1 MPRLADG
8 FINELKDR
16 IDLYDLVSR
25 YVQLKKSGSSWVG
38 LSPFSQEKTPSFY
51 VHPEKGFFNCFSS
64 GEKGDAITFVQ
75 KIENLGFQEAIEY
88 LSKEFNFPIRYEKG
102 GHAQPFSN
110 SIRADLYALHELA
123 KSWFEEQFSLQ
134 NKESSVARSYWLEER
149 EFSLETAK
157 RFGIGFAPT
166 DSTALSE
173 FLLKKGQNPQLL
185 QKSGLFRQ
193 KQSQGKF
200 ISLFC
205 GRLMIPIHEKLGRIC
220 GFTARKLS
228 VTPEWGDKKSPKYVN
243 SPETPIFLK
252 GQLLF
257 NLHLAN
263 KEISEERDFL
273 LVEGQLDAIRCWEEG
288 FKTVVAPQGTAFKDT
303 QADLLRKSNP
313 RRVVCLLDGDDAG
326 KKAALSYVPI
336 FLKAGLDARFATLP
350 KDSDPDLILRSEGP
364 EALSG
369 IIREGIPIIDYVIE
383 QKLGRPAQAS
393 PNELRKTSELLFE
406 PLSELDSFVV
416 KDGYLEQ
423 LARGLNLSFDSVK
436 KDFSRFTKN
445 RRPRRAYG
453 PSENLSEKESSEWS
467 QRLTSVE
474 DDLLFT
480 LLHDD
485 RLASPLAHALDL
497 AWLDLE
503 SSSGR
508 VLAKILSETVA
519 DGPLSVPQMEDLL
532 EDDLERSAFQKFLY
546 QDTVSHGENSLLRLA
561 NQCLGV
567 LFSRQSK
574 RNEQDLLTLIS
585 DCSNDPDRMN
595 GLRKQLKEIR
605 SQRNDPPSL
614 ISSDSEYNLSH
625 AHN

>member
-8 FINELKDR
+8 FVNELKDR
-16 IDLYDLVSR
+16 VDLYDLVSR
-25 YVQLKKSGSSWVG
+25 YVQLKKSGASWVG

-75 KIENLGFQEAIEY
+75 KMENLGFQEAIEF
-88 LSKEFNFPIRYEKG
+88 LCKEFNVPMRYERG
-102 GHAQPFSN
+102 GPAQPFSN

-123 KSWFEEQFSLQ
+123 KSWFEEQFALQ
-134 NKESSVARSYWLEER
+134 NKESSVAQDYWLEER
-149 EFSLETAK
+149 KFSLETAK

-166 DSTALSE
+166 DSTALSS
-173 FLLKKGQNPQLL
+173 FLLKKGQSPKLL

-200 ISLFC
+200 ISLFS

-228 VTPEWGDKKSPKYVN
+228 ITPEWGEKKSPKYVN

-263 KEISEERDFL
+263 KEISDEKDFL

-288 FKTVVAPQGTAFKDT
+288 FKTVIAPQGTAFKDT

-313 RRVVCLLDGDDAG
+313 RRVVCLLDGDEAG

-336 FLKAGLDARFATLP
+336 FIKAGLDARFATLP
-350 KDSDPDLILRSEGP
+350 KDSDPDLILQSKGP
-364 EALSG
+364 EALAE
-369 IIREGIPIIDYVIE
+369 IIQKGLPMIDYVIA
-383 QKLGRPAQAS
+383 QKLGKPSQAS
-393 PNELRKTSELLFE
+393 PNDLRKTSELLFD

-423 LARGLNLSFDSVK
+423 IARGLSLSLDSVK
-436 KDFSRFTKN
+436 RDFSRFAKN
-445 RRPRRAYG
+445 RKPRRTYA
-453 PSENLSEKESSEWS
+453 PPEELSEKESSEWS

-474 DDLLFT
+474 DDLLYT

-508 VLAKILSETVA
+508 VLAKILSEAVA
-519 DGPLSVPQMEDLL
+519 DGPLSVRQMEDLL
-532 EDDLERSAFQKFLY
+532 EGDQERRAFQKFLY
-546 QDTVSHGENSLLRLA
+546 HDTVSHEKNALLQLA

-574 RNEQDLLTLIS
+574 RNEQDLLTIIKN
-585 DCSNDPDRMN
+585 CSNDPEQMN

-605 SQRNDPPSL
+605 TQRNSPPSL
-614 ISSDSEYNLSH
+614 ISSDSEHKPSH